1 MHTPPDPDSMS
12 RLTLNPLED
21 RVTPAPLPPT
31 ITDPAA
37 TVRVDQDAYTIL
49 GHLAAPAR
57 DGTEVR
63 VYADS
68 NHNGVFNP
76 GIDALTASTPVPQ
89 GDTDFSVAASL
100 RQNAANRFFAV
111 AADPTGRSGARTVPL
126 IVEDST
132 PPTVTRV
139 AFLGPVGPRAEAVQC
154 TAASP
159 VVRSKT
165 LPPTRRHPP
174 GGRVRS
180 TACHPLVARGWP
192 PGVGA
197 DRRRRA

>member
-1 MHTPPDPDSMS
+1 MIRWIERAVRGRARGNRPRTLRNHS

-57 DGTEVR
+57 DGTSVK

-76 GIDALTASTPVPQ
+76 GIDALTA
-89 GDTDFSVAASL
+89 
-100 RQNAANRFFAV
+100 
-111 AADPTGRSGARTVPL
+111 
-126 IVEDST
+126 
-132 PPTVTRV
+132 
-139 AFLGPVGPRAEAVQC
+139 
-154 TAASP
+154 
-159 VVRSKT
+159 
-165 LPPTRRHPP
+165 
-174 GGRVRS
+174 
-180 TACHPLVARGWP
+180 
-192 PGVGA
+192 
-197 DRRRRA
+197 